1 MNIHKKQNI
10 FLVKKNFTSLQMVFK
25 KLVINKLHPKVS
37 VKFHFLKLYN
47 FTIENIVIFVEG
59 FAVSCPVKGS
69 LASFPPTF
77 FKRKYKTHL

>member
-1 MNIHKKQNI
+1 MNIHTKQNI
-10 FLVKKNFTSLQMVFK
+10 FLVKKNFTSLQMVFNQFN
-25 KLVINKLHPKVS
+25 INKLHPKLS
-37 VKFHFLKLYN
+37 VKFYFLKLSN
-47 FTIENIVIFVEG
+47 FRIVKVFIFVQG

>member
-1 MNIHKKQNI
+1 MNIHTKQNI

-47 FTIENIVIFVEG
+47 FTIEKVFIFVQG
-59 FAVSCPVKGS
+59 FAVSCPVKGF
-69 LASFPPTF
+69 LRPFPLF
-77 FKRKYKTHL
+77 FKTQD